1 MRPQMWTLVA
11 VMLGIFMLLLDVT
24 IVVVALPNIQTSLGA
39 SFSDLQWTIDA
50 YALSLASL
58 LLVSGSL
65 ADLYG
70 RRRLFATGL
79 VVFTLGSVACGAAQS
94 AMMLVAFR
102 ALQGVGGAIMFATS
116 LALIAH
122 AFQGRE
128 RGMAFAIYGAVAGVS
143 TALGPVLGG
152 ILTSTFGWQSIF
164 LVNLPIGIAAVIIT
178 MKYVEESKAPGQR
191 KVDVPGFVVFTAG
204 LVALIYGLI
213 SATERG
219 WSDTRVMASLI
230 GGGACLALFPI
241 IEWKRAQPMFD
252 LRLFKKP
259 TFIGGAL
266 AAFGMNGSLYAMF
279 IYLVLYLQKFKHYTT
294 LETGGWLAFV
304 TGATLISAIVTG
316 KIAHR
321 VPVRI
326 LVGRGLLG
334 VGVGLLVMRGIT
346 VESSAWHLVPGFII
360 AGIGSGFVNPAL
372 ASTAVG
378 VVEPASSG
386 MASGINSTFRQ
397 VGIATS
403 IAALGSIFAS
413 HRTGGPEAM
422 TDGLNALLL
431 VTVVIALVTGALSLV
446 LIRAKDFVQYGAKM
460 PAME

>member
-70 RRRLFATGL
+70 RRRLFAAGL
-79 VVFTLGSVACGAAQS
+79 AIFTLGSVACGAAQS

-128 RGMAFAIYGAVAGVS
+128 RGMAFAVYGAVAGVS

-152 ILTSTFGWQSIF
+152 ILTSAFGWQSIF
-164 LVNLPIGIAAVIIT
+164 LVNLPIGIAAIVIT
-178 MKYVEESKAPGQR
+178 VKYVQESKAPGQR
-191 KVDVPGFVVFTAG
+191 KVDIPGFVIFTAG

-213 SATERG
+213 SANERG
-219 WSDTRVMASLI
+219 WSDTRVMGALI
-230 GGGACLALFPI
+230 GGAACLAIFPF

-259 TFIGGAL
+259 TFIGGAI
-266 AAFGMNGSLYAMF
+266 AAFGM
-279 IYLVLYLQKFKHYTT
+279 
-294 LETGGWLAFV
+294 
-304 TGATLISAIVTG
+304 
-316 KIAHR
+316 
-321 VPVRI
+321 
-326 LVGRGLLG
+326 
-334 VGVGLLVMRGIT
+334 
-346 VESSAWHLVPGFII
+346 
-360 AGIGSGFVNPAL
+360 
-372 ASTAVG
+372 
-378 VVEPASSG
+378 
-386 MASGINSTFRQ
+386 
-397 VGIATS
+397 
-403 IAALGSIFAS
+403 
-413 HRTGGPEAM
+413 
-422 TDGLNALLL
+422 
-431 VTVVIALVTGALSLV
+431 
-446 LIRAKDFVQYGAKM
+446 
-460 PAME
+460 